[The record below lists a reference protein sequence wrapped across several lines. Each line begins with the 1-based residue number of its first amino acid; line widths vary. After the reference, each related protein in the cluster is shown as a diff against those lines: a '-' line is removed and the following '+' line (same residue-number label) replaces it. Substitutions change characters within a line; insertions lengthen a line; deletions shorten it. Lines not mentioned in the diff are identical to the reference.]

1 MPDASAPMDPSRQT
15 PQQTSSDPIPIPEA
29 DARRSKA
36 RTVRI
41 QDILAAHARALDVR
55 LEEGMR
61 EMRLAMEAAI
71 RRSDIHEVPE
81 AASAPAPQAPPA
93 PAMTV
98 MPPPPTPAIQVSPDV
113 AKGLAQQ
120 TDERFQALSMR
131 LQNIEDAI
139 RSASLSGGDAVELA
153 AKLDA
158 ATEGMNRV
166 ADAEE
171 DLFDRV
177 LDTQREGLEELTHR
191 IGLGVAAVIRAMQ
204 TELTATITRLELTA
218 DASMAVAPDD
228 AARLERTMMAI
239 AERQEAVLDGRLA
252 ELRESL
258 GGVAP
263 PEEDSTIFE
272 EPPAEAEVDQDD
284 TPKAE
289 AEPLDEE
296 AISAKREA
304 DREAAIT
311 TFENEAWPWPEP
323 DGEQPE
329 ASKDPDAPSADVI
342 TVEAEPVDEAEAAT
356 KAATDEPPAEP
367 EVGEA
372 TAAEEIPAEEFTE
385 PDASIEDAP
394 APKKKRRRRK
404 KKAAEPEAESEAE
417 PVEAEAET
425 ES

>member
-1 MPDASAPMDPSRQT
+1 MDPSRQT

-29 DARRSKA
+29 DARSRKA

-71 RRSDIHEVPE
+71 RRSDIHQVPE
-81 AASAPAPQAPPA
+81 AASAPPPQAPPA
-93 PAMTV
+93 PAAPAT
-98 MPPPPTPAIQVSPDV
+98 PPPPAPSISVSPDV

-177 LDTQREGLEELTHR
+177 LETQRHGLEELTHR

-218 DASMAVAPDD
+218 DASMAVAPDE

-263 PEEDSTIFE
+263 PEEDSETVN
-272 EPPAEAEVDQDD
+272 EPPAEAIVEEYE

-289 AEPLDEE
+289 AGTLDEE
-296 AISAKREA
+296 AIAAKREA
-304 DREAAIT
+304 EREAALT
-311 TFENEAWPWPEP
+311 TFEDEAWPWPEP
-323 DGEQPE
+323 DGEAEGQKPIPTDE
-329 ASKDPDAPSADVI
+329 AVTSAPDEPAAMGDPI
-342 TVEAEPVDEAEAAT
+342 IEAE
-356 KAATDEPPAEP
+356 EPADSTTEEVAGSEP

-372 TAAEEIPAEEFTE
+372 TTDAEVAANQVSLEE
-385 PDASIEDAP
+385 SP
-394 APKKKRRRRK
+394 APKKKRRRRRK
-404 KKAAEPEAESEAE
+404 KKPATEPDAVAETENGEDAEAES
-417 PVEAEAET
+417 
-425 ES
+425 